1 MLLNRLTPKVVLG
14 YRPLD
19 ILIRFVLKWS
29 EPSPIMR
36 PLESI
41 GYESSL
47 TWTLHV
53 HVTIILLKQEDIFH
67 ISVEDLIGTGI
78 REETR

>member
-19 ILIRFVLKWS
+19 ILIRFVLERS

-53 HVTIILLKQEDIFH
+53 HVIIILSRQEDIFYM
-67 ISVEDLIGTGI
+67 SVEDLMGTGI
-78 REETR
+78 